1 MVAILLGT
9 GFEEV
14 EALAACDILRRA
26 NVKAQLVGIDGDEV
40 TGAHGIRVKTDLVIE
55 RLRPQTLDM
64 IVLPGGMGSVTA
76 VLGSEAAQQA
86 VRYCAEHDKYV
97 AAICAS
103 PTTLAKLGLVEGKHA
118 VCYPGMEDQMEGA
131 VMHMDRQTVTDGKLI
146 TGRAPGAA
154 IDFALELVR
163 VLCGEETASAV
174 ADGLVYDGEI

>member
-26 NVKAQLVGIDGDEV
+26 NVKAQLVGIDADEV
-40 TGAHGIRVKTDLVIE
+40 IGAHGIRVKTDLTIE

-86 VRYCAEHDKYV
+86 IRYCAENERFV

-103 PTTLAKLGLVEGKHA
+103 PITLAKLGLVAGKHA
-118 VCYPGMEDQMEGA
+118 VCYPGMEDQMKDA

-146 TGRAPGAA
+146 TGRAPAAA
-154 IDFALELVR
+154 IEFALALVR
-163 VLCGEETASAV
+163 ALCGDEAAQTV
-174 ADGLVYDGEI
+174 ADGLVYDGKI